1 MGAKDRLA
9 CGGALV
15 QPPACPE
22 PPIPPPSE
30 RHRHRPLQQYNHHSE
45 FVLGLEWSL
54 FQEGTLASCGWD
66 SWMHVWHRS
75 VHPLPPP
82 AVAR

>member
-1 MGAKDRLA
+1 MS
-9 CGGALV
+9 
-15 QPPACPE
+15 
-22 PPIPPPSE
+22 PPPPE
-30 RHRHRPLQQYNHHSE
+30 RSRHRPLQQYNHHSE

-54 FQEGTLASCGWD
+54 FQEGVLASCGWD